1 MRRHPP
7 TWSERR
13 LDDTVRVAPR
23 ANAPAAVSGAPGV
36 PAQLAAIDLGSNSF
50 HLVIGRVVDGHLD
63 VVDRLREPVRLAA
76 GLDDRKRLG
85 RDAIEGALACLRRF
99 GQRLRGM
106 PEHAVRAVGTN
117 TLRSARNGEAFRR
130 EAERALG
137 HPIEVIAGRE
147 EARLIYLGVAH
158 ALADDGERRLVIDIG
173 GGSTE
178 CIIGSGFTPTYR
190 ESLYMGCVSISR
202 KFFPEGR
209 IDKQSMKRA
218 VLAARVELE
227 PIERQYRDAGWDS
240 AVGSS
245 GTIRAIAAIA
255 HAAGWCENGI
265 DRGALRR
272 LRRAL
277 VRARH
282 VDAIRLRELRDDRR
296 PVLPGGVAVLSA
308 ALDALDIEHL
318 DVSEMALREGLL
330 FDLIGRIRH
339 EDVRDSTVQRRIER
353 YRVDAAQGERVAA
366 TALALHR
373 QVAASWGLAGE
384 DAEQLLGWAARLHE
398 AGLFV
403 SHNQY
408 HKHGAYLLAN
418 GDMSGFSRQ
427 AQSML
432 SSLVRGHRRKF
443 PSSVFEQLAPGE
455 GRRARRLCVLLRL
468 AVVLNRSRADGF
480 LPGVAALARG
490 ESLSV
495 AFPPGWLDAHP
506 LTRADLEQEQA
517 YLADANIE
525 LGFA

>member
-1 MRRHPP
+1 MGDA
-7 TWSERR
+7 TNA
-13 LDDTVRVAPR
+13 APR
-23 ANAPAAVSGAPGV
+23 PEVPAAADDPPPV
-36 PAQLAAIDLGSNSF
+36 PEQLAAIDLGSNSF
-50 HLVIGRVVDGHLD
+50 HLVVGKVVDGHVD
-63 VVDRLREPVRLAA
+63 IVDRLREPVRLAA
-76 GLDDRKRLG
+76 GLDDHRRLG
-85 RDAIEGALACLRRF
+85 REAIERALACLRRF
-99 GQRLRGM
+99 AQRLRGM

-137 HPIEVIAGRE
+137 HSIEVIAGRE

-158 ALADDGERRLVIDIG
+158 ALAGNGERRLVIDIG

-178 CIIGSGFTPTYR
+178 CIIGSGFTPVYR
-190 ESLYMGCVSISR
+190 ESLYMGCVGISR
-202 KFFPEGR
+202 RFFPDGR
-209 IDKQSMKRA
+209 VDKHSMKRA
-218 VLAARVELE
+218 VLASRVEFE
-227 PIERQYRDAGWDS
+227 PIERQYRDAGWNS

-255 HAAGWCENGI
+255 RAAGWCEHGV

-282 VDAIRLRELRDDRR
+282 VDAVRLRELRDDRR
-296 PVLPGGVAVLSA
+296 PVLAGGVAVLSA
-308 ALDALDIEHL
+308 ALDALDIDHL

-339 EDVRDSTVQRRIER
+339 EDVRDATVERRIER
-353 YRVDAAQGERVAA
+353 YRIDAAQGRRVAV

-373 QVAASWGLAGE
+373 QVAAAWGVEGE
-384 DAEQLLGWAARLHE
+384 DAEQMLGWAARLHE

-408 HKHGAYLLAN
+408 HKHGAYLLGN

-427 AQSML
+427 AQTML
-432 SSLVRGHRRKF
+432 SALVRGHRRKF
-443 PSSVFEQLAPGE
+443 PASVFEQLVPPEA
-455 GRRARRLCVLLRL
+455 RRARRLCVLLRL
-468 AVVLNRSRADGF
+468 AVVLNRSRADEF
-480 LPGVAALARG
+480 LPGVAALAKD

-506 LTRADLEQEQA
+506 LTRADLELEQA
-517 YLADANIE
+517 YLDAAGVG
-525 LGFA
+525 LRFA

>member
-1 MRRHPP
+1 MDDAATVVSHIEAPP
-7 TWSERR
+7 
-13 LDDTVRVAPR
+13 VA
-23 ANAPAAVSGAPGV
+23 ADEPAV
-36 PAQLAAIDLGSNSF
+36 PALLAAIDLGSNSF
-50 HLVIGRVVDGHLD
+50 HLVIGRLVDGHVD

-76 GLDDRKRLG
+76 GLDDHKRLR
-85 RDAIEGALACLRRF
+85 RDAIERALACLRRF

-106 PEHAVRAVGTN
+106 PGHAVRAVGTN

-130 EAERALG
+130 EAQRVLG
-137 HPIEVIAGRE
+137 HSIEVIAGRE

-178 CIIGSGFTPTYR
+178 CIVGSGFTPLYR
-190 ESLYMGCVSISR
+190 ESLFMGCVSISR
-202 KFFPEGR
+202 RFFPDGR
-209 IDKQSMKRA
+209 IDKHSMKHA
-218 VLAARVELE
+218 VLASRVELE
-227 PIERQYRDAGWDS
+227 PIERQYRDAGWRS

-255 HAAGWCENGI
+255 RAAGWCEHGV

-272 LRRAL
+272 LRREL

-282 VDAIRLRELRDDRR
+282 VDAVRLRELRDDRR

-339 EDVRDSTVQRRIER
+339 EDVRDATVERRVER
-353 YRVDAAQGERVAA
+353 YRVDAAQGDRVAA
-366 TALALHR
+366 TALALHG
-373 QVAASWGLAGE
+373 QVAAAWELEGE
-384 DAEQLLGWAARLHE
+384 EAAQLLGWAARLHE

-443 PSSVFEQLAPGE
+443 PSPVFEQLSPGE
-455 GRRARRLCVLLRL
+455 TRRARRFCVLLRL
-468 AVVLNRSRADGF
+468 AVVLNRSRADDF
-480 LPGVAALARG
+480 LPGVAALAQG
-490 ESLSV
+490 EVLSV
-495 AFPPGWLDAHP
+495 AFPPGWLDEHP

-517 YLADANIE
+517 YLAAADIA
-525 LGFA
+525 LRFA

>member
-1 MRRHPP
+1 M
-7 TWSERR
+7 
-13 LDDTVRVAPR
+13 DDAVNAAPR
-23 ANAPAAVSGAPGV
+23 TPAPVNVTGTHSV
-36 PAQLAAIDLGSNSF
+36 PESLAAIDLGSNSF
-50 HLVIGRVVDGHLD
+50 HLVLGRVVDGHLD
-63 VVDRLREPVRLAA
+63 VLDRLREPVRLAA
-76 GLDDRKRLG
+76 GLDKHKHLR
-85 RDAIEGALACLRRF
+85 RDAIERALACLRRF

-106 PEHAVRAVGTN
+106 PQHAVRAVGTN

-130 EAERALG
+130 EAQRVLG
-137 HPIEVIAGRE
+137 CPIEVIAGRE

-158 ALADDGERRLVIDIG
+158 ALAGNGERRLVIDIG

-178 CIIGSGFTPTYR
+178 CIIGSGFKPVHR
-190 ESLYMGCVSISR
+190 ESLYMGCVGISR
-202 KFFPEGR
+202 RYFPEGR
-209 IDKQSMKRA
+209 IDKHSMKRA
-218 VLAARVELE
+218 VLACRVEFE
-227 PIERQYRDAGWDS
+227 PIERQYRDAGWVS

-255 HAAGWCENGI
+255 RAAGWCEHGV

-272 LRRAL
+272 LGRAL

-282 VDAIRLRELRDDRR
+282 VDAVKLRELRDDRR

-308 ALDALDIEHL
+308 ALDALDIDHL
-318 DVSEMALREGLL
+318 DVSDMALREGLL

-339 EDVRDSTVQRRIER
+339 EDVRDATVQRRIER
-353 YRVDAAQGERVAA
+353 YRIDDSQGERVAG
-366 TALALHR
+366 TARALYR
-373 QVAASWGLAGE
+373 QVAAAWALDDEEARQML
-384 DAEQLLGWAARLHE
+384 DWAARLHE

-443 PSSVFEQLAPGE
+443 PSSVFDQLTPEDA
-455 GRRARRLCVLLRL
+455 RRGRRLCVLLRL
-468 AVVLNRSRADGF
+468 AVVLNRARADDL
-480 LPGVAALARG
+480 LPGVAALARD
-490 ESLSV
+490 EALTV
-495 AFPPGWLDAHP
+495 AFPPGWLDEHP
-506 LTRADLEQEQA
+506 LTRADLEQEQE
-517 YLADANIE
+517 YLASADIR